1 MRAQVWLLSCFGE
14 CSGITAGWEGKV
26 HAGLKDFPIDLN
38 TGAQFTAR
46 MQVLWAVAVSLLIG
60 LCGCTH
66 PKPVGQGGSAASAD
80 AQNQRLIITPETA
93 LSGKVLKVN
102 REARF
107 VVLNFPVGRLP
118 AVDQRLNVYR
128 RNLKVGEVKVTG
140 PQRED
145 NIVADITVGE
155 AEAGDEVRDR

>member
-1 MRAQVWLLSCFGE
+1 MRVF
-14 CSGITAGWEGKV
+14 
-26 HAGLKDFPIDLN
+26 
-38 TGAQFTAR
+38 
-46 MQVLWAVAVSLLIG
+46 WAAAISLLVG
-60 LCGCTH
+60 FCGCNHT
-66 PKPVGQGGSAASAD
+66 KPVEQGGGAVPAD
-80 AQNQRLIITPETA
+80 PRNQRLIITPETA

-107 VVLNFPVGRLP
+107 VVLNFPVGQLP